1 MDETFEQRQKM
12 ENDRQ
17 YRQWLSAGFQGE
29 MTVDKN
35 GWCTNGIS
43 FYKDENVKKLIL
55 FDKPYFRASI
65 EYIRFPNGLF
75 ASGSSA
81 TFALHGWGH
90 GLSVWSSRHTT
101 LQAAI
106 YEQLDY
112 IEQNLYE
119 KDKKKFVLDA
129 IQRCRNEFK
138 EVDVELAFGA
148 TARFSQMTLF

>member
-1 MDETFEQRQKM
+1 MDETFDQRQKR

-17 YRQWLSAGFQGE
+17 YSQWLSAGFQGE

-65 EYIRFPNGLF
+65 EYMQFPNGRWV
-75 ASGSSA
+75 AGSSA

-90 GLSVWSSRHTT
+90 GISVWSRQHIT

-138 EVDVELAFGA
+138 EADVELAFGA

>member
-1 MDETFEQRQKM
+1 METFEQRQKR

-17 YRQWLSAGFQGE
+17 YRQWKSAGFQGE
-29 MTVDKN
+29 MTIDRN

-43 FYKDENVKKLIL
+43 FYKDKNVKKLIL

-65 EYIRFPNGLF
+65 EYMQFPNGRF

-81 TFALHGWGH
+81 TFPLHGWGH
-90 GLSVWSSRHTT
+90 GLSVWSRQHTT

-112 IEQNLYE
+112 IEKSLYE

-138 EVDVELAFGA
+138 SADVELAFDA
-148 TARFSQMTLF
+148 TARFTQMSLF

>member
-1 MDETFEQRQKM
+1 MDETFEQRQKR
-12 ENDRQ
+12 ENERQ
-17 YRQWLSAGFQGE
+17 YSQWLSAGFQGE

-65 EYIRFPNGLF
+65 EYMQFPNGKWV
-75 ASGSSA
+75 AGSSA

-90 GLSVWSSRHTT
+90 GISVWSRQHIT

-112 IEQNLYE
+112 IGQSLYE
-119 KDKKKFVLDA
+119 QDKQKFVLDA

-138 EVDVELAFGA
+138 EADVELAFGA